1 MDKIPRLMMP
11 ISQMDAYQSSNYDE
25 DSFSLDEK
33 LYSKY
38 STLFSRP
45 LLVIS
50 LDDPPPHNRRFDH
63 CESLHRPL
71 SRTS

>member
-1 MDKIPRLMMP
+1 MDKIPCLMMP

-38 STLFSRP
+38 S
-45 LLVIS
+45 LLYS
-50 LDDPPPHNRRFDH
+50 LDH
-63 CESLHRPL
+63 S
-71 SRTS
+71 S